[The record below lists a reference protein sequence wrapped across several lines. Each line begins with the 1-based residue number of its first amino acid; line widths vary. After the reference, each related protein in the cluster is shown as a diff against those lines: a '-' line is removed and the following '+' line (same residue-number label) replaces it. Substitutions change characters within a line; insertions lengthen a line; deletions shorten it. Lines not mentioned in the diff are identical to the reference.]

1 MKANEHILIFVVV
14 VGLALLL
21 SSCMQP
27 MKVTPSM
34 TTTMLNYA
42 DWYEAQYPT
51 ETINTARTCAAEPSG
66 MMYNEEI
73 NTYIVTCKM
82 PDTETGY
89 GIVFLVNFSV
99 TSTCGIDA
107 NSQHDLENIFRGLGY
122 R

>member
-1 MKANEHILIFVVV
+1 MNKILVISLC
-14 VGLALLL
+14 LAIALTA
-21 SSCMQP
+21 CGAPKIAPAM
-27 MKVTPSM
+27 M
-34 TTTMLNYA
+34 TAMDQYA
-42 DWYEAQYPT
+42 TWYEAEYPA

-82 PDTETGY
+82 PGTPTGY
-89 GIVFLVNFSV
+89 GIVFITAGAV
-99 TSTCGIDA
+99 TSTCGVDA